1 MRRSGYFLQPHL
13 GRASFGGPL
22 ETSTGRPGPPK
33 GASAPFLFY
42 GETSFDEVLEP
53 SLHGPMDVSEEPA
66 MSIETTR
73 SLTRKQ
79 AEKIIKASF
88 PEYKGRKIQLELTD
102 KVTFSDT
109 NWGGGSRNRY
119 AAIAHDGRTDRL
131 DFSGI
136 APWRNPIE
144 GRTIDLPPGVLIVE
158 HTIFCGKDCGLR
170 LYLNP
175 ASAGTLALG

>member
-1 MRRSGYFLQPHL
+1 M
-13 GRASFGGPL
+13 
-22 ETSTGRPGPPK
+22 
-33 GASAPFLFY
+33 
-42 GETSFDEVLEP
+42 
-53 SLHGPMDVSEEPA
+53 SL
-66 MSIETTR
+66 ETTR

-79 AEKIIKASF
+79 AEKIINASF
-88 PEYKGRKIQLELTD
+88 PEYRGRKIQLELTD

-119 AAIAHDGRTDRL
+119 AAIAHDGRKDRL
-131 DFSGI
+131 DFSRV
-136 APWRNPIE
+136 APWNNPIE

-158 HTIFCGKDCGLR
+158 HTVFCGKDCGLH